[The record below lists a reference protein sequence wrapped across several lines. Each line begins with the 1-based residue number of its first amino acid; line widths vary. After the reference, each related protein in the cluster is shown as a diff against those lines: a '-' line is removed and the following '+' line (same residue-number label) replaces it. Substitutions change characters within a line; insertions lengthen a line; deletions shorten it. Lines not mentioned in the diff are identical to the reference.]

1 MEFIYEQ
8 IALWSPTV
16 ASVVGIVITVVV
28 TVYKVLRAINDFKER
43 NKEQIQKLIEDDAQ
57 IKEDMKQ
64 IIAENIELKKRI
76 NILVDKLTKV
86 DNYVEEKLN
95 ERNKNN

>member
-64 IIAENIELKKRI
+64 IIAENIDLKKRI